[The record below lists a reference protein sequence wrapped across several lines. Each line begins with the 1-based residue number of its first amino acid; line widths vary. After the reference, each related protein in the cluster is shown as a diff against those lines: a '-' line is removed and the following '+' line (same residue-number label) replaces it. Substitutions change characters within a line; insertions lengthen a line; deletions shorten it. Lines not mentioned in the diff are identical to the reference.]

1 MKDHHL
7 ESIKNLEAD
16 GLLVKSRES
25 NATFA
30 LDLADDLDFYALG
43 DNVLSV
49 FVDKKGLI
57 GTERISK
64 KERKHIKQ
72 QFAELDDVID
82 FQIKFVKS
90 KRKADVAFSKFNSI
104 LDDLGEDSL
113 GFWNSDPNAFGFGI
127 SSVIWEDSVIEGD
140 EKLSKFDTLT
150 TISHEIGHMLGLE
163 HPITEFFDDHPNTI
177 MGGDEQIE
185 QEGPFLT
192 QEDLN
197 LIAKGWA
204 VYRSNP
210 DIWA

>member
-7 ESIKNLEAD
+7 EWLKEQDAN
-16 GLLVKSRES
+16 GLLVESDES
-25 NATFA
+25 NATFD
-30 LDLADDLDFYALG
+30 LGLADHLDFYSLE
-43 DNVLSV
+43 DNVISV

-64 KERKHIKQ
+64 KERRHIKQ
-72 QFAELDDVID
+72 QFAEVDDVID
-82 FQIKFVKS
+82 FDIKFVKS
-90 KRKADVAFSKFNSI
+90 KGEADVAFAKFNSL
-104 LDDLGEDSL
+104 LDDLGDDSL
-113 GFWNSDPNAFGFGI
+113 GFYVPDPNEYGFGV
-127 SSVIWEDSVIEGD
+127 SSVIWEDTVIEGD
-140 EKLSKFDTLT
+140 KNLSRLDTLS
-150 TISHEIGHMLGLE
+150 TISHEIGHMLGLD

-204 VYRSNP
+204 EYRSNP
-210 DIWA
+210 DIWV